1 MISRTAKTGLAAVA
15 LLAIFAVSDIAA
27 AAELVKLEGK
37 VSVNLGDGFVPAKLG
52 MVLKPGDQVLVGEK
66 STASLVYAN
75 PGCVFEAS
83 PASVVTVSEV
93 GPCIP
98 GQTVVQGKGAFV
110 TPTQATTQD
119 RNYCYDDA
127 NDDDDTCLP
136 FFLMGGAA
144 AIGATAFII
153 NEASN
158 DGSGSSSGPGINL
171 PGPGG
176 GVSRP

>member
-1 MISRTAKTGLAAVA
+1 MINRIAKTSLAAVA
-15 LLAIFAVSDIAA
+15 LLGICAVSHGVV

-37 VSVNLGDGFVPAKLG
+37 VSVNSGDGFGPAKLG

-75 PGCVFEAS
+75 PGCVFEAA

-98 GQTVVQGKGAFV
+98 GQTLVQGKGALV

-127 NDDDDTCLP
+127 NDDDNKCLP
-136 FFLMGGAA
+136 FFVMGGAA
-144 AIGATAFII
+144 VIGATAFII
-153 NEASN
+153 HEASN
-158 DGSGSSSGPGINL
+158 DSGGDGPL
-171 PGPGG
+171 L